1 MTRAAKKGKEI
12 ISPDQ
17 KEERKLPKE
26 IELSD
31 PKFQIKRGR
40 TDRQHE
46 CMKTKPPKTK
56 KKREKA
62 FQRDRYTRSMS
73 NCESSKP

>member
-1 MTRAAKKGKEI
+1 MTRAAQGKGI

-46 CMKTKPPKTK
+46 CMKTKPPRL
-56 KKREKA
+56 KRRERKL
-62 FQRDRYTRSMS
+62 
-73 NCESSKP
+73 SKEIDTQDL